1 MKQISTV
8 IIGAGQAGLA
18 MSKCLAERSV
28 PHVVIERGEIANAWV
43 SERWDSLR
51 LLTPNW
57 QSRLPGYSYSGSDPD
72 GFMTMAEITEY
83 FRAYA
88 TQSAAPVEE
97 GVTVTSVTG
106 QSFGYRLE
114 TTKGDWLCD
123 NVVLATGACSQA
135 KVPALARQ
143 LPSGITSLT
152 PTSYKSPAQLDP
164 GGVLIVG
171 ASASGTQIASELI
184 TVGLDV
190 TLAVG
195 THIRVPR
202 LFRGRDIQWWM
213 DQSGV
218 LDTRADQVDDIER
231 ARRVP
236 ALQLVGDRSID
247 ALDLNHLRRQG
258 VHVVGRLV
266 GIRNGHAQFSGS
278 LANHCA
284 LSDQKMNRLLEG
296 FDLWAERHSLFGLEP
311 PERFDATHVDTDPA
325 LGLGLC
331 DGHIRTVIWATGYR
345 PDFNWLHLPVFDAKG
360 ALEHSFGV
368 VAPGLYVLGLPFQ
381 QCRRSGLIDGVGA
394 DAETLSNHL
403 ILNRA
408 NRAA

>member
-1 MKQISTV
+1 MKQISTI

-51 LLTPNW
+51 LLTPKW

-83 FRAYA
+83 LRSYA
-88 TQSAAPVEE
+88 AQSAAPVEE
-97 GVTVTSVTG
+97 GVTVTSVTV
-106 QSFGYRLE
+106 QSFGYRVE

-123 NVVLATGACSQA
+123 NVVLATGACAQA
-135 KVPALARQ
+135 RVPAVAGQ

-152 PTSYKSPAQLDP
+152 PMSYKSPAQIDP

-171 ASASGTQIASELI
+171 ASASGTQIASELL
-184 TVGLDV
+184 TAGHDV

-195 THIRVPR
+195 AHIRVPR
-202 LFRGRDIQWWM
+202 HYRGRDVQWWM

-218 LDTRADQVDDIER
+218 LDMRADQVDDINR

-236 ALQLVGDRSID
+236 ALQLVGDHSID
-247 ALDLNHLRRQG
+247 ALDLNYLRWQG
-258 VHVVGRLV
+258 VEVVGRLC
-266 GIRNGHAQFSGS
+266 GIRNGYALFSGS
-278 LANHCA
+278 LANYCA

-296 FDLWAERHSLFGLEP
+296 FDLWAESQSLIGLAP
-311 PERFDATHVDTDPA
+311 PERPDPTYVDPDPA
-325 LGLGLC
+325 LRLRLC

-360 ALEHSFGV
+360 ALRHKFGV

-381 QCRRSGLIDGVGA
+381 QRRKSGLIDGVGA

-403 ILNRA
+403 ILTRA

>member
-1 MKQISTV
+1 MKQISTI

-18 MSKCLAERSV
+18 MSKCLTDRSV
-28 PHVVIERGEIANAWV
+28 AHVVIERGQIANSW
-43 SERWDSLR
+43 STERWDSLR

-57 QSRLPGYSYSGSDPD
+57 QSRLPGYSYSGNDPD
-72 GFMTMAEITEY
+72 GFMNMAEITGY
-83 FRAYA
+83 LRAYA
-88 TQSAAPVEE
+88 AQSAAPVEE
-97 GVTVTSVTG
+97 GVTVTSVTV
-106 QSFGYRLE
+106 QSFGYRVE

-123 NVVLATGACSQA
+123 NVVLATGACAQA
-135 KVPALARQ
+135 NVPPLAGQ
-143 LPSGITSLT
+143 LPSGISSLT
-152 PTSYKSPAQLDP
+152 PMSYKSSAQINP
-164 GGVLIVG
+164 GGVLVVG

-184 TVGLDV
+184 TAGHEV

-202 LFRGRDIQWWM
+202 LYRGHDIQWWM

-218 LDTRADQVDDIER
+218 LDTRADQMDDIDR

-258 VHVVGRLV
+258 VQLVGRLV
-266 GIRNGHAQFSGS
+266 GIRDGYAQFSGS
-278 LANHCA
+278 LANYCA

-296 FDLWAERHSLFGLEP
+296 FDLWAERQSLIGLEP
-311 PERFDATHVDTDPA
+311 PERFDPTHVDLDPA
-325 LGLGLC
+325 LRLRLH
-331 DGHIRTVIWATGYR
+331 DSHIRTVIWATGYR
-345 PDFNWLHLPVFDAKG
+345 PDFRWLHLPVFDTKG
-360 ALEHSFGV
+360 ALRHAFGV

-381 QCRRSGLIDGVGA
+381 QRRKSGLIDGVGA